1 MDHNGLEA
9 LHPQLPYCAGGRES
23 PGHRWMT
30 MKVDLYDAPL
40 SHDAEEM
47 LKDPGVVHD
56 LLIKIMEAGER
67 RHFEVKSGDR
77 TLEVTASAAV
87 AADTEA

>member
-1 MDHNGLEA
+1 
-9 LHPQLPYCAGGRES
+9 
-23 PGHRWMT
+23 

-40 SHDAEEM
+40 SHEAQEM

-56 LLIKIMEAGER
+56 LLIKIMEGGER
-67 RHFEVKSGDR
+67 RHFEVKSGTR

-87 AADTEA
+87 TADAEA